1 MWVSVARSNVVRL
14 SPIQPRIR
22 AETLF
27 EASSAMPRITLVL
40 FALIAAGLLIA
51 AQTDHRQAAQPTPGA
66 TEQFISVLAVHDL
79 SFEQDDSAVAVGM
92 AVCDALDKGV
102 APSHAAT
109 LLVSTLPMDKTD
121 AQLFILTSVDALCP
135 RNRDR

>member
-1 MWVSVARSNVVRL
+1 
-14 SPIQPRIR
+14 
-22 AETLF
+22 
-27 EASSAMPRITLVL
+27 MPRITLVL

-51 AQTDHRQAAQPTPGA
+51 AQTDHRQAAQPTLDA
-66 TEQFISVLAVHDL
+66 TEQFLSTLAVHEL
-79 SFEQDDSAVAVGM
+79 FFEEDDSAVAVGT
-92 AVCDALDKGV
+92 AVCDALDQGV

-109 LLVSTLPMDKTD
+109 LLVSTLPMNEMD